1 VGGLGLAVG
10 KEGEKGRSVGVV
22 GVGVGVSRGLGSL
35 EFQTT
40 ADLLAPSATSTLL
53 SCSARHCNFLLL
65 ADISTVRSTVNYRS
79 QSRFRL
85 LCRSA
90 C

>member
-10 KEGEKGRSVGVV
+10 KEGEKGRSVGV
-22 GVGVGVSRGLGSL
+22 VGVGVSRGLGSL

-53 SCSARHCNFLLL
+53 SCSTRHCNFLLL